1 MYNIFVYICMY
12 IYPCTRS
19 FTSLYIVDLGSY
31 RIRQSSQVSLDCKL
45 SEKLK
50 SYNNEQRQFL
60 ALKHQ
65 LQDKLLIHLGH

>member
-1 MYNIFVYICMY
+1 MY